1 MEMVV
6 IVVEKDEKEQY
17 KKEKMQKV
25 VAERGG

>member
-6 IVVEKDEKEQY
+6 IVAEKDEKEQY

-25 VAERGG
+25 VAEGGG

>member
-17 KKEKMQKV
+17 KKEKMHKV
-25 VAERGG
+25 VAEGGG